1 MTDRDFH
8 LRDAS
13 PDDADTVAA
22 LLTELGH
29 PTEAVDIPKRL
40 PSVLAEGGAVK
51 LAVGDNAMPVGLL
64 VLSKHWGL
72 HASGPIACIAAL
84 VVTASARRRGVGK
97 VFVDYAQEW
106 GRSQGCSRLTVTSA
120 EHRADAHAF
129 YPSMGMPYTGRRFS
143 VALETDNR

>member
-1 MTDRDFH
+1 MTDRGFH

-13 PDDADTVAA
+13 PDDAETVAA

-29 PTEAVDIPKRL
+29 PTEAADITKRL

-51 LAVGDNAMPVGLL
+51 LAVDDKDAPFGLL
-64 VLSKHWGL
+64 VLSRHWGL
-72 HASGPIACIAAL
+72 HASGPIAYIAAL

-97 VFVDYAQEW
+97 VFVDYAREW
-106 GRSQGCSRLTVTSA
+106 GRSHGCSRLTVTSA

-143 VALETDNR
+143 VSLER